1 MTRRWRGEGNKF
13 VRYADDIYVFVK
25 SKRAGER
32 VLESIRRYLERDLKL
47 KINQGK
53 SEVRNPSEIKI
64 LGFGLYAKKDE
75 GYRIRIHPKSIEK
88 IKEVVRKESRKTK
101 AIKLEER
108 LRRLKEI
115 IRGWVNYFR
124 IADCKSHLQRL
135 DEWLRSRIRYCI
147 WKSWKKI
154 KTRIKEMVR
163 LGINLSEAIR
173 WSMTRLGVWRICH
186 SQILCVTL
194 TKKYLQER
202 GYVGFMNAYSNCGKD

>member
-101 AIKLEER
+101 AIKLEENKDTDKR
-108 LRRLKEI
+108 DGQVGHQFIRSDKMEHDKAGSLEDMSQPDFMCDFNKEI
-115 IRGWVNYFR
+115 FTG
-124 IADCKSHLQRL
+124 K
-135 DEWLRSRIRYCI
+135 
-147 WKSWKKI
+147 
-154 KTRIKEMVR
+154 
-163 LGINLSEAIR
+163 
-173 WSMTRLGVWRICH
+173 RICG
-186 SQILCVTL
+186 I
-194 TKKYLQER
+194 YER
-202 GYVGFMNAYSNCGKD
+202 IFQLWKGLMNRRTPNGTYGGVRGRPLK

>member
-1 MTRRWRGEGNKF
+1 LTRRWRGEGNKF

-135 DEWLRSRIRYCI
+135 DEWLRS
-147 WKSWKKI
+147 
-154 KTRIKEMVR
+154 
-163 LGINLSEAIR
+163 
-173 WSMTRLGVWRICH
+173 
-186 SQILCVTL
+186 
-194 TKKYLQER
+194 
-202 GYVGFMNAYSNCGKD
+202 